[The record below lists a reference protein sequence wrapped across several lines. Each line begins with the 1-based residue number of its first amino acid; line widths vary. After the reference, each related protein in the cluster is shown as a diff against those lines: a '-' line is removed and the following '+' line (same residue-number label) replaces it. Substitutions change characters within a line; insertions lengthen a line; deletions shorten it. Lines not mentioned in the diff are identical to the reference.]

1 MSPLHWRSLLII
13 VLTLVGVAV
22 GRYPWLRM
30 NRATIALA
38 GATLLT
44 ALGAISLDKAL
55 AAIDLNTITLLLAM
69 MVLNVNLRLAGFFH
83 WVGGGVV
90 RWARSPRSCS
100 RSSSPSP
107 ACSQRCS

>member
-1 MSPLHWRSLLII
+1 MSPLHWLSLLII